1 MLRDGTPEAGQNA
14 EMRTD
19 GMLRPANDDSA
30 ASWIEETIGPFGS
43 GVRALVP
50 PVFEAYAR
58 ILHPAWAADGAPV
71 RWATVA
77 AWSGG
82 SAHAMAEF
90 EPMARERGRPSV
102 PRPFTAPPH
111 DGALPPATLEAL
123 SDVLARHT
131 TMPDRCHFGLWE
143 GYGWIDWMAVE
154 MRLAAKLGLP
164 NRTYLLF
171 EGPLVA
177 ISDLGWREDLS
188 DGSLRM
194 KALDSRSIGF
204 RERARAF
211 VWPNKTEK
219 VSHRPPAPAAAT
231 LHRESPN
238 LIWPAD
244 RSWFVASEIDLD
256 STFVGGSTELINDLL
271 ADSRLEAW
279 PASPADPVTADKDV
293 LNRPS

>member
-1 MLRDGTPEAGQNA
+1 MLRAA
-14 EMRTD
+14 S
-19 GMLRPANDDSA
+19 DDSA
-30 ASWIEETIGPFGS
+30 ASWIGETIGSFGD

-50 PVFEAYAR
+50 LVFEAYAR

-111 DGALPPATLEAL
+111 DGALPPVTLEAL

-194 KALDSRSIGF
+194 RALDRRSIGF

-219 VSHRPPAPAAAT
+219 GSHRPPAPSAAT

-279 PASPADPVTADKDV
+279 PASPADPVIADSDV

>member
-1 MLRDGTPEAGQNA
+1 MRKDGILRGAS
-14 EMRTD
+14 
-19 GMLRPANDDSA
+19 DDSA
-30 ASWIEETIGPFGS
+30 ASWIEETIGPFGD

-58 ILHPAWAADGAPV
+58 ILHPAWAADQTPV

-82 SAHAMAEF
+82 AAHAMAEF
-90 EPMARERGRPSV
+90 EPMAHERGRPSV
-102 PRPFTAPPH
+102 PRPFTAPPYH
-111 DGALPPATLEAL
+111 GVLPPATLDAL

-131 TMPDRCHFGLWE
+131 TTPDRCHFGLWE
-143 GYGWIDWMAVE
+143 GYGWIGWMAVE
-154 MRLAAKLGLP
+154 MRPAAKLGLP

-171 EGPLVA
+171 EGPLAA
-177 ISDLGWREDLS
+177 ISDLGWRADLS
-188 DGSLRM
+188 DGSPRM
-194 KALDSRSIGF
+194 RALDRRPIGF
-204 RERARAF
+204 QERARAF
-211 VWPNKTEK
+211 VWPNKTER
-219 VSHRPPAPAAAT
+219 VSHRPPAPSAAT

-256 STFVGGSTELINDLL
+256 STFVGGSTELINELL

-279 PASPADPVTADKDV
+279 PASPADPVTADSDV

>member
-1 MLRDGTPEAGQNA
+1 MLH
-14 EMRTD
+14 
-19 GMLRPANDDSA
+19 PASDDSA

-58 ILHPAWAADGAPV
+58 ILHPAWAADRTPV

-102 PRPFTAPPH
+102 ARPFTAPPH

-123 SDVLARHT
+123 SDVLARYT
-131 TMPDRCHFGLWE
+131 AMPDRCHFGLWE

-188 DGSLRM
+188 DGSLRTR
-194 KALDSRSIGF
+194 ALDRRPIGF
-204 RERARAF
+204 RERASAF
-211 VWPNKTEK
+211 VWPKETEK
-219 VSHRPPAPAAAT
+219 VGHRPPASSDVT

-238 LIWPAD
+238 LIWPDD

-256 STFVGGSTELINDLL
+256 STFVGGSTGLINELL
-271 ADSRLEAW
+271 GDGRLEAW
-279 PASPADPVTADKDV
+279 PARPADPVTADSDR
-293 LNRPS
+293 LNRSS

>member
-1 MLRDGTPEAGQNA
+1 MLRAA
-14 EMRTD
+14 S
-19 GMLRPANDDSA
+19 DDSA
-30 ASWIEETIGPFGS
+30 ASWIGETIGSFGD

-58 ILHPAWAADGAPV
+58 ILHPAWAAGRVPV
-71 RWATVA
+71 RWATIA

-102 PRPFTAPPH
+102 PRPFTAPPD
-111 DGALPPATLEAL
+111 DGALPPAALEAL

-131 TMPDRCHFGLWE
+131 TTPDRCHFGLWE
-143 GYGWIDWMAVE
+143 GYGWIGWMAVE
-154 MRLAAKLGLP
+154 MRPAAKLGLP

-177 ISDLGWREDLS
+177 ISELGWREDLS
-188 DGSLRM
+188 NGSLRM
-194 KALDSRSIGF
+194 RALDRRSIGF
-204 RERARAF
+204 RERARAL

-219 VSHRPPAPAAAT
+219 VSQRPPAPSDAT

-244 RSWFVASEIDLD
+244 RTWFVVSEIDLD

-279 PASPADPVTADKDV
+279 PASAADPVTANSDV

>member
-1 MLRDGTPEAGQNA
+1 MLRAA
-14 EMRTD
+14 S
-19 GMLRPANDDSA
+19 DDSA
-30 ASWIEETIGPFGS
+30 ASWIEDTIGPFGD

-58 ILHPAWAADGAPV
+58 ILHPAWAADRTPV

-102 PRPFTAPPH
+102 TRPFTTPPH
-111 DGALPPATLEAL
+111 DGALPSATLEAL
-123 SDVLARHT
+123 CDVLARRT
-131 TMPDRCHFGLWE
+131 TTPDRCHFGLWE
-143 GYGWIDWMAVE
+143 GYGWIGSMAVE
-154 MRLAAKLGLP
+154 MRRAAKLGLP

-171 EGPLVA
+171 EGPVVA
-177 ISDLGWREDLS
+177 VSDLGWWEDHS
-188 DGSLRM
+188 DGSIRM
-194 KALDSRSIGF
+194 RVLDRRSIGF
-204 RERARAF
+204 RERAMAF
-211 VWPNKTEK
+211 VWPNKHETM
-219 VSHRPPAPAAAT
+219 SHRPPAPSDAT

-271 ADSRLEAW
+271 ADRRLEAW
-279 PASPADPVTADKDV
+279 PASPADPVTADSDA

>member
-1 MLRDGTPEAGQNA
+1 MS
-14 EMRTD
+14 TD
-19 GMLRPANDDSA
+19 GMLRPARDDSA
-30 ASWIEETIGPFGS
+30 GSWITATIGPFAS
-43 GVRALVP
+43 GVRGLVP
-50 PVFEAYAR
+50 PVFDAYAR
-58 ILHPAWAADGAPV
+58 ILHPAWAADRTTV
-71 RWATVA
+71 RWAAVA

-82 SAHAMAEF
+82 SAHALAEF
-90 EPMARERGRPSV
+90 EPMARERGRPAV
-102 PRPFTAPPH
+102 PTPFSAPPQN
-111 DGALPPATLEAL
+111 GALPPASLEAL

-131 TMPDRCHFGLWE
+131 TTPDRCHFGLWE

-154 MRLAAKLGLP
+154 MRAVARLGLP

-194 KALDSRSIGF
+194 RALDRRSIGF

-211 VWPNKTEK
+211 GWPNKTEK
-219 VSHRPPAPAAAT
+219 VSHRPAAPSAAS

-256 STFVGGSTELINDLL
+256 STFVGGSTALINELL

-279 PASPADPVTADKDV
+279 QASPADPVTADSDE
-293 LNRPS
+293 LNRRVDGAADPQVR